1 MRYYDTIAEQQR
13 GPFKVI
19 VDKSWEDLHPRDCFD
34 DSCHDI
40 EQLCRDIDSGK
51 YEWFMLRTRVFFDG
65 VELAEEYLG
74 GCLYED
80 PKEVMTDGVAE
91 DQIWQALQHAAAAAA
106 DYKKKFA
113 ALDTAAILEL

>member
-40 EQLCRDIDSGK
+40 AELCRKIDAGV
-51 YEWFMLRTRVFFDG
+51 YDWFMLRTRVFFDG

-80 PKEVMTDGVAE
+80 AKEVMTDGVAE

>member
-34 DSCHDI
+34 DSCYDI

-91 DQIWQALQHAAAAAA
+91 DQIWQALQHAVAAAA